1 MMETTGATPDAVR
14 SCLRSVL
21 DPELRINIVDLGLVY
36 GVHVGPNSIEV
47 DMTLTNPGCPM
58 AGMIAGEVEQAVR
71 AAFEEIDDVE
81 VSLVWDPPWT
91 FERLSETAKR
101 ALGYEG

>member
-1 MMETTGATPDAVR
+1 MMEPMGITPDAVR
-14 SCLRSVL
+14 SCLRSVI
-21 DPELRINIVDLGLVY
+21 DPELGINIVDLGLVY
-36 GVHVGPNSIEV
+36 HVHVGENRIEV

-58 AGMIAGEVEQAVR
+58 VGMIAAEVEQAVR

-91 FERLSETAKR
+91 LERLSETAKQQ
-101 ALGYEG
+101 LGYEG

>member
-1 MMETTGATPDAVR
+1 MMKPTSITPERVR
-14 SCLRSVL
+14 SCLRSVI

-36 GVHVGPNSIEV
+36 DVHVGENRIEV

-58 AGMIAGEVEQAVR
+58 VGTIAAEVEQAVR
-71 AAFEEIDDVE
+71 TAFEEVDDVE

-91 FERLSETAKR
+91 FERLSEAAKQQ
-101 ALGYEG
+101 LGYEG